1 MFFYTL
7 CVCHI
12 MKLRGFCIY
21 SSLHLN
27 LGPSSCPIPPTS
39 TPSTGATQNPQPTP
53 VDPSNM
59 NTDPPPIDI
68 NNNNNGGGNAGI
80 IAGVIVTIIL
90 ITVIVTL
97 AIILVICI
105 VQRRNAYN
113 SKSGL
118 VNPSYDTS
126 ELMMQLL
133 AHAS

>member
-1 MFFYTL
+1 MSPL
-7 CVCHI
+7 
-12 MKLRGFCIY
+12 KLIG
-21 SSLHLN
+21 S
-27 LGPSSCPIPPTS
+27 SSCPIPSTS

-59 NTDPPPIDI
+59 ITDPPPIDI
-68 NNNNNGGGNAGI
+68 NNNNGGSNAGI

-90 ITVIVTL
+90 VTVIVTL